1 MSIVNGLI
9 ETTDELIYDGRM
21 AKKSAAQLE
30 REIEDALRN
39 PSGKQPLRPGRSS
52 NAATLARAA
61 RNANDAIHDLINN
74 KYFQSIPLDRLFAI
88 VEEAG
93 LSFDPEEKQS
103 FLTGR
108 DGKATWALFDP
119 ESGRAANHM
128 LVLIWHKMETTGRWE
143 IVSYVS

>member
-1 MSIVNGLI
+1 
-9 ETTDELIYDGRM
+9 M
-21 AKKSAAQLE
+21 AKKTAAQLE
-30 REIEDALRN
+30 REIEEALRS
-39 PSGKQPLRPGRSS
+39 PSGKQPLRQGRSS

-61 RNANDAIHDLINN
+61 KKASDAIGDFIYN
-74 KYFQSIPLDRLFAI
+74 KYFREVPLDRLFAI

-93 LSFDPEEKQS
+93 LSFDPEEKES

-108 DGKATWALFDP
+108 TGKATWELFDP

-128 LVLIWHKMETTGRWE
+128 LVLTWHKMETTGRYE

>member
-1 MSIVNGLI
+1 
-9 ETTDELIYDGRM
+9 M
-21 AKKSAAQLE
+21 AKKTAAQLN
-30 REIEDALRN
+30 REIEEALLN
-39 PSGKQPLRPGRSS
+39 PSGKQPLRAGRSS

-61 RNANDAIHDLINN
+61 RKANDAIHDLVNN

-93 LSFDPEEKQS
+93 LSFEPEEKAS

-108 DGKATWALFDP
+108 DGRATWSLFDP

-128 LVLIWHKMETTGRWE
+128 LVLTWHKMENTGRWE
-143 IVSYVS
+143 IVAYVS